1 MLKTLVTFIAATI
14 LGAIGN
20 AVAGF
25 FGMFVGSVAG
35 AIVGWYVARKV
46 VPR

>member
-1 MLKTLVTFIAATI
+1 MLKALVTFIAATI
-14 LGAIGN
+14 LGWLGSQ
-20 AVAGF
+20 VAGL
-25 FGMFVGSVAG
+25 FGVFIGSLAG

>member
-14 LGAIGN
+14 LGALGGK
-20 AVAGF
+20 VAGVT
-25 FGMFVGSVAG
+25 GIFVGSLAG
-35 AIVGWYVARKV
+35 MIVGWYVAKRL

>member
-14 LGAIGN
+14 LGALGQQLLGIY
-20 AVAGF
+20 
-25 FGMFVGSVAG
+25 GMLLGSAAG
-35 AIVGWYVARKV
+35 AIVGWYVARKI

>member
-1 MLKTLVTFIAATI
+1 MLKALVTFIAATI
-14 LGAIGN
+14 LGWLGSQ
-20 AVAGF
+20 VAGF
-25 FGMFVGSVAG
+25 FGMFVGSLAG